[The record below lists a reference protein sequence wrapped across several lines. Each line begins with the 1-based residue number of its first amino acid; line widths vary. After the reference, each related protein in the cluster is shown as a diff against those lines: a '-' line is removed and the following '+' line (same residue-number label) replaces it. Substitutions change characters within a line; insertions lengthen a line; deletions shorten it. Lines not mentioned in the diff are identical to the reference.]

1 MLLGPILTF
10 FCQQVY
16 ETAEGPRFIKGH
28 AVSLS
33 MVGCASLIY
42 GLLWWWLAR
51 QNNARREGK
60 EDVRVDNMSEKVIAE
75 LGDESPRFY
84 YTI

>member
-1 MLLGPILTF
+1 M
-10 FCQQVY
+10 Y
-16 ETAEGPRFIKGH
+16 ETGEGPRFVKGH

-42 GLLWWWLAR
+42 GLMWWFLAGK
-51 QNNARREGK
+51 NKARREGK
-60 EDVRVDNMSEKVIAE
+60 EDFRVENMSEAEIAE

>member
-1 MLLGPILTF
+1 
-10 FCQQVY
+10 
-16 ETAEGPRFIKGH
+16 
-28 AVSLS
+28 

-42 GLLWWWLAR
+42 GLMWLVFAR
-51 QNNARREGK
+51 KNQARRDGK
-60 EDVRVDNMSEKVIAE
+60 EDGRVENMSEEEIAE